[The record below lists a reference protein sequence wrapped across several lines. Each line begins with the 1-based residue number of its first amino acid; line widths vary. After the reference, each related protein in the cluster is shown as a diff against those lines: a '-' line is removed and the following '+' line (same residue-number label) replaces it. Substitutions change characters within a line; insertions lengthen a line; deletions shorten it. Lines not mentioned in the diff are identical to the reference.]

1 MTLPIAENNVK
12 ILSICFQKNQDKIWS
27 CKMNSLD
34 QREFSM
40 RSSLKLENSEMRAM
54 LEVIKL
60 SILDLKLLNLKEILI
75 WLSARELICLE
86 RSTD

>member
-1 MTLPIAENNVK
+1 MILQTVENNVK

-60 SILDLKLLNLKEILI
+60 LYLIISQQAQPVISQESKIRLNLHKEIF
-75 WLSARELICLE
+75 
-86 RSTD
+86 